1 MSDHGRLARDLNVY
15 TITYNDVR
23 LHGTVLT
30 ENELCGIMDAPLIL
44 FVRLHV
50 TVLTENELCGIM
62 DAPLILFGHTILA
75 AVIDCGIP
83 DALPIVGLTQAARVA
98 GDILGN
104 QFSTCVWT

>member
-1 MSDHGRLARDLNVY
+1 MSDHGRLARDLNAY
-15 TITYNDVR
+15 TITYNDV
-23 LHGTVLT
+23 
-30 ENELCGIMDAPLIL
+30 P
-44 FVRLHV
+44 LHV

-83 DALPIVGLTQAARVA
+83 DALPIAGLTQAARVA